1 MNLRCVSLIACC
13 VLSIAAPAVA
23 QVAAAPAAPAAAF
36 TVRQATAQ
44 DPGHPAIPVV
54 IWSPVAGSNLPLVVI
69 SHGTGAAPMSHAD
82 TGQALAE
89 AGFVVA
95 APMHPGDNFQD
106 ESGVG
111 KPQWFAD
118 RSRHVSRVID
128 FMLTAWD
135 GHARLD
141 PHRIGVFGFSAG
153 GTTALI
159 AVGGVPDLGRI
170 APYCAAH
177 PEFVCRIMGPQA
189 SEAGSAPEWTHDKR
203 IRAAVVAAPGIGF
216 AFEPAGLAH
225 VQAPVQLW
233 TGAADET
240 VPTVTN
246 ADVVR
251 RLLPHAPEFHQVEG
265 AVHLSFLAPCTA
277 QSPPML
283 CQDKPGFDRAEFHRE
298 FNQAIVGFFR
308 KQLHDRR

>member
-13 VLSIAAPAVA
+13 ALFVAAPPFA
-23 QVAAAPAAPAAAF
+23 QAAAAPAASAATF
-36 TVRQATAQ
+36 TVRQATVA
-44 DPGHPAIPVV
+44 DAGHPAIPVV
-54 IWSPVAGSNLPLVVI
+54 IWSPSAGSNLPLVVI
-69 SHGTGAAPMSHAD
+69 SHGTGAGPMSHAD
-82 TGQALAE
+82 TAQALAE

-106 ESGVG
+106 DSGVG
-111 KPQWFAD
+111 KPQWFSD
-118 RSRHVSRVID
+118 RSRNVSRVID
-128 FMLTAWD
+128 FMLTGWD
-135 GHARLD
+135 DRARLD
-141 PHRIGVFGFSAG
+141 PRRVGVFGFSAG

-159 AVGGVPDLGRI
+159 VIGGAPDLSRVG
-170 APYCAAH
+170 PHCAAH
-177 PEFVCRIMGPQA
+177 PEFVCRIMSPQA
-189 SEAGSAPEWTHDKR
+189 VKGGAAPEWTHDRR

-216 AFEPAGLAH
+216 AFQRAGLAH

-240 VPTVTN
+240 VPTATN

-251 RLLPHAPEFHQVEG
+251 RLLPHAPEFHEVEG

-283 CQDKPGFDRAEFHRE
+283 CQDKPGFDRAAFHRE

-308 KQLHDRR
+308 KQLRARR